1 MHPASRLYYCCHQSP
16 ISVLVRK
23 RKALWGPCC
32 FPSCSCSL
40 SPLPP
45 SHLQLTRGRC
55 VVTLSR
61 VPATSLSTTSSNTT
75 DTPIRQKNV
84 RWKRIIVTI
93 EYHWP
98 KQETDISFL
107 QSFLLLFSF
116 KLNAL
121 LRHSWLWRWM
131 LRFPLCILDIS
142 GQTCLLTLD
151 IHSKLYV
158 IRYIL
163 GAMPPESTVF
173 LVHPLRHTML
183 PPRRVW
189 QEWTVSSSSS
199 YMCPFLATDIDHC

>member
-16 ISVLVRK
+16 ISVLVRE
-23 RKALWGPCC
+23 RKALWGLCC
-32 FPSCSCSL
+32 FPSCST
-40 SPLPP
+40 SPPSLPP

-55 VVTLSR
+55 VATLSR

-93 EYHWP
+93 EYQNK
-98 KQETDISFL
+98 KQIFL
-107 QSFLLLFSF
+107 FFKVFYYYFHFKVNAMLLNNCLFARVFIFLFRILVLL
-116 KLNAL
+116 
-121 LRHSWLWRWM
+121 
-131 LRFPLCILDIS
+131 
-142 GQTCLLTLD
+142 GQTCLLILD
-151 IHSKLYV
+151 IHSNLYV
-158 IRYIL
+158 IRHIL

-199 YMCPFLATDIDHC
+199 YMCPFLATDNDHR